1 MCSCFKPLDMFDVRG
16 EKTSPSHSYVISED
30 KELVKVTKE
39 GYEYT
44 GMYIED

>member
-1 MCSCFKPLDMFDVRG
+1 MWSCFKPLDMFDVRG